1 MKKRLFTWANWSVHG
16 LGRWY
21 TKFRTRKFRPGIAF
35 ITKKNG
41 REGLNPVSKMAL
53 TKWDAKF
60 RLEYSV
66 RKNRTTFSDVPLLPE
81 IFSGTT
87 QKVVR
92 HLLSKRIFWKILV
105 NGKQTVIS
113 IAITWQKTKHTKGC
127 RVQHEDFSPQTMASK
142 GFTLIGPWCSSSEI
156 YYISIPLAQ
165 NLLFQT

>member
-53 TKWDAKF
+53 TNGT
-60 RLEYSV
+60 RNSV

-87 QKVVR
+87 QKVVCQ
-92 HLLSKRIFWKILV
+92 LLSKRIFWKILV
-105 NGKQTVIS
+105 NGKQPVIS
-113 IAITWQKTKHTKGC
+113 ITIT
-127 RVQHEDFSPQTMASK
+127 
-142 GFTLIGPWCSSSEI
+142 
-156 YYISIPLAQ
+156 
-165 NLLFQT
+165 

>member
-1 MKKRLFTWANWSVHG
+1 MHGNMKKFEWKRGYLHGQTGRSTVWADGTQNSGLVNFVPESRL
-16 LGRWY
+16 L
-21 TKFRTRKFRPGIAF
+21 P
-35 ITKKNG
+35 KKNG

-53 TKWDAKF
+53 TNGT
-60 RLEYSV
+60 RNSV

-142 GFTLIGPWCSSSEI
+142 GFTLIGPWCSL
-156 YYISIPLAQ
+156 IPSGLR
-165 NLLFQT
+165 

>member
-1 MKKRLFTWANWSVHG
+1 MNKRPFTWANRLVHG

-35 ITKKNG
+35 ITEKNG

-66 RKNRTTFSDVPLLPE
+66 QKNRTTFSDVPLLPE

-105 NGKQTVIS
+105 NGKQPVIS
-113 IAITWQKTKHTKGC
+113 ITITWQETKHTKGC

-142 GFTLIGPWCSSSEI
+142 GFTLIGPWCSSS
-156 YYISIPLAQ
+156 
-165 NLLFQT
+165 

>member
-1 MKKRLFTWANWSVHG
+1 MNKRPFTWANRLVHG

-53 TKWDAKF
+53 KKLNTNF

-66 RKNRTTFSDVPLLPE
+66 RKTGLP
-81 IFSGTT
+81 FQMFRCCRKFTAGTT

-105 NGKQTVIS
+105 NGKQPVIS
-113 IAITWQKTKHTKGC
+113 ITITWQETKHTKGC

-142 GFTLIGPWCSSSEI
+142 GFTLIGPWCSSS
-156 YYISIPLAQ
+156 
-165 NLLFQT
+165 

>member
-35 ITKKNG
+35 ITKKKRPRRPEPG
-41 REGLNPVSKMAL
+41 IKDGFDE
-53 TKWDAKF
+53 WDAKF

-66 RKNRTTFSDVPLLPE
+66 RKNRTTFSDVSLLPE

-105 NGKQTVIS
+105 NGKQPVIS

-142 GFTLIGPWCSSSEI
+142 GFTLIGPWCSL
-156 YYISIPLAQ
+156 IPSGLR
-165 NLLFQT
+165 